1 MQRHIRVHVHDTPS
15 LLAAEEPATAATA
28 EANKQLW
35 RDKVRLLT
43 SSTAWA
49 REPEPEPEH
58 DIR

>member
-1 MQRHIRVHVHDTPS
+1 MYMTRVV
-15 LLAAEEPATAATA
+15 AAEEPTTAATA

-49 REPEPEPEH
+49 REPEPEPEPEH

>member
-1 MQRHIRVHVHDTPS
+1 MQRHIHVHDTPS
-15 LLAAEEPATAATA
+15 LLAEEPATAATA

-58 DIR
+58 HIR